1 MVWLV
6 RTQTKRKGSV
16 VHSDDSVPG
25 STLTIGRAAGQGV
38 FLSDLSVALEHARIV
53 PLKGNRYRIESLIAA
68 GVRVD
73 GKLQQSA
80 GAGYGTTLDIG
91 NHRIEI
97 IKAPK
102 GFEHAVVVSELAQ
115 MGTMV
120 QRAAV
125 QARRG
130 ASSLSQTWLAKRST
144 SWILF
149 CVAIVAGLVAPVTG
163 FFMPEIGNTLREMP
177 VVPSDHQWSAGS
189 LQTAHHFFGQDC
201 QNCHTKPF
209 VRVKDDACTSCHQS
223 TLAHADGDFFA
234 VGELLETPCAL
245 CHRDHNGATGLI
257 SAEQS
262 LCTDC
267 HTGLDQTTGGRTI
280 LENVHDFG
288 DSHPQFKVQ
297 LAAFDLDGQFAPRR
311 SSLDSDLLIE
321 DSNLLFP
328 HDIHLDMEGI
338 NAPEGNRVLECGDC
352 HAVEPGGGKMLP
364 VDFETMCH
372 DCHTLGFDPT
382 APDREVPHG
391 DAPEVVFMMQEYYTN
406 KALRGGVTD
415 GTAPAVVRKR
425 RRPGERVSRE
435 ERMEIL
441 AWADERAHRVG
452 QSMFEGR
459 ACGVCHRVERVE
471 TEGGISWDVAP
482 VRVAGAW
489 FPKAFFTHDS
499 HSTMQCES
507 CHSASASASS
517 DDVLIPGI
525 ANCRQCHGGEDSK
538 DKVPSPCIDC
548 HVYHGYTDIVMGIVD
563 VGASP
568 GSGMV
573 SATVQPDD

>member
-25 STLTIGRAAGQGV
+25 ATLTIGRAAGQGV

-53 PLKGNRYRIESLIAA
+53 PLKGGRYRIESLIAA

-80 GAGYGTTLDIG
+80 GAGVGTTLDVG

-102 GFEHAVVVSELAQ
+102 GYEHAVVISELAQ

-149 CVAIVAGLVAPVTG
+149 CMAILAGLVAPVTG
-163 FFMPEIGNTLREMP
+163 FFMPDIGDTLRNVP
-177 VVPSDHQWSAGS
+177 AAPSDQQWSAGT
-189 LQTAHHFFGQDC
+189 LQTAHHFFGKDC
-201 QNCHTKPF
+201 QNCHTEPF
-209 VRVKDDACTSCHQS
+209 VRVEDDACTSCHQS
-223 TLAHADGDFFA
+223 TLAHADGEFFE
-234 VGELLETPCAL
+234 VGALLETPCAL
-245 CHRDHNGATGLI
+245 CHRDHNGPTGLI
-257 SAEQS
+257 SAAQS

-267 HTGLDQTTGGRTI
+267 HADLDQTTNGTTI
-280 LENVHDFG
+280 LDNVHDFG
-288 DSHPQFKVQ
+288 DGHPQFRVE
-297 LAAFDLDGQFAPRR
+297 LAAFDLDGRFAPRR
-311 SSLDSDLLIE
+311 ASLDSDLLIE

-328 HDIHLDMEGI
+328 HDIHLDREGI
-338 NAPEGNRVLECGDC
+338 NAPEGNRVMECGDC
-352 HAVEPGGGKMLP
+352 HAMEPGGSKMLP
-364 VDFETMCH
+364 VRFEAMCH

-382 APDREVPHG
+382 SPDREVPHG

-406 KALRGGVTD
+406 KALRGGVID

-441 AWADERAHRVG
+441 AWADERAHRVA

-471 TEGGISWDVAP
+471 KENGISWDVAP
-482 VRVAGAW
+482 VRVAGEW
-489 FPKAFFTHDS
+489 FPKARFTHVR

-507 CHSASASASS
+507 CHDASASSTS
-517 DDVLIPGI
+517 DDVLIPGV
-525 ANCRQCHGGEDSK
+525 ANCRQCHAGEKAD

-548 HVYHGYTDIVMGIVD
+548 HVYHGYTDIVMGIGNETTIPGNGM
-563 VGASP
+563 VGA
-568 GSGMV
+568 
-573 SATVQPDD
+573 TVEPNQ